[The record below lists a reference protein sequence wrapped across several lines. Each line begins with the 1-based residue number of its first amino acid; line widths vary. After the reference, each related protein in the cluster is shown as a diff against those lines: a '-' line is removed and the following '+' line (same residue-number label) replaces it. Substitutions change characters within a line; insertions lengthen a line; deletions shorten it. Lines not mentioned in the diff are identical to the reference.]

1 MNNSYSVLVLDDD
14 PDILSQI
21 KGILKNIKIDDI
33 TLSVDPQYV
42 LDILDKRTFD
52 LAIIDLR
59 IPQISGPAVLQHI
72 RNHSNS
78 EVREMSILVLCG
90 VVKREEA
97 IFLGE
102 FGLTE
107 HIFKPLQAAHFEKK
121 VLEMLTLKLTPSSDK
136 VFFTSYKKALDS
148 NDFTQ
153 AQNLLFPKLKL
164 DPKNLRYLLLY
175 SELLLAQGD
184 ATKSEEIIDK
194 IFDIDPNYLPG
205 LNLFSRMLIQEER
218 YDEALQILEKAKSIS
233 PFNIKRLLVL
243 GELYLGKGNHQKAE
257 TQFSEVL
264 NLHPE
269 HQQASRGLGK
279 SLLEQGRVFDSKE
292 VFSKINKNWEM
303 ASFFNNKGILY
314 IHSGKYKQGIH
325 LYENALKVMDKSDKQ
340 YLLFYNVALAYYK
353 LGNIA
358 MARNY
363 GDKCKEI
370 APHEYTKLKLL
381 MEKLKENSFESTPVE
396 GTITSRAP
404 IPDFLLTKDQVTF
417 INGKDDKQPKNSADI
432 PTRESEFIVL
442 ELDDNVKA

>member
-21 KGILKNIKIDDI
+21 KGLLKNIKIDDI
-33 TLSVDPQYV
+33 ILSIDPDYI
-42 LDILDKRTFD
+42 LNILDKRTFD

-59 IPQISGPAVLQHI
+59 IPKISGPAVLQHI
-72 RNHSNS
+72 RNHSNP

-97 IFLGE
+97 VFLGE

-107 HIFKPLQAAHFEKK
+107 HIFKPLQPAQFEKK
-121 VLEMLTLKLTPSSDK
+121 ILEMLTLKMTPSSDK

-148 NDFTQ
+148 FDFIQ
-153 AQNLLFPKLKL
+153 AQNILFPKLKL
-164 DPKNLRYLLLY
+164 EPQNLRYLLLY

-184 ATKSEEIIDK
+184 VIKSEEIIDK
-194 IFDIDPNYLPG
+194 IFQIDTNYLPG
-205 LNLFSRMLIQEER
+205 LNLFSRMLVQEER
-218 YDEALQILEKAKSIS
+218 YDEALHILEKAKSIS
-233 PFNIKRLLVL
+233 PFNIQRLLIL
-243 GELYLGKGNHQKAE
+243 GELYLGKGNPEKAE

-264 NLHPE
+264 NLHQD

-340 YLLFYNVALAYYK
+340 YLLLYNVALAYYK

-358 MARNY
+358 MARKY
-363 GDKCKEI
+363 SDKCKET

-381 MEKLKENSFESTPVE
+381 MERLKESSFESTSVE

-404 IPDFLLTKDQVTF
+404 IPDFLLTKDQVKF
-417 INGKDDKQPKNSADI
+417 INGKDNKQSKDTSEI

-442 ELDDNVKA
+442 ELDDNSKT